1 MTLDHVI
8 DTTFV
13 LVSEAYV
20 AAGMSVFEA
29 IERIEEIGK
38 TPDQKMRE
46 QLAVSQAPPLEQEA
60 ANTAMLDAMMRRT
73 TFKGP
78 RG

>member
-8 DTTFV
+8 DTSFV
-13 LVSEAYV
+13 LVTEAYV
-20 AAGMSVFEA
+20 GAGMSVFEA
-29 IERIEEIGK
+29 IEKIEEIGK
-38 TPDQKMRE
+38 TPEQKMQE
-46 QLAVSQAPPLEQEA
+46 QTARPKVPSAEEEA